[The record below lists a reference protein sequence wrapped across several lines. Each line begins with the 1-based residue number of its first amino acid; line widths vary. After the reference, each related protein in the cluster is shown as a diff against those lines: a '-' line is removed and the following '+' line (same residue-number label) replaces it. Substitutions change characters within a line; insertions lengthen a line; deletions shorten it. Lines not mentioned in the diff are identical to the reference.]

1 MIPDA
6 ERGRAGIAALLVNC
20 PYQLDFNVSAAH
32 STGAALSRYRRAI
45 AAETDAQLVQ
55 KLCMQIVSERVKA
68 DDEMLAVAD
77 VNGGGERSAEHE
89 RET

>member
-1 MIPDA
+1 MPDA
-6 ERGRAGIAALLVNC
+6 ERGRAGIAALRENC
-20 PYQLDFNVSAAH
+20 PYQLDFNVSAAY
-32 STGAALSRYRRAI
+32 STGAAWSRYRRAI
-45 AAETDAQLVQ
+45 AAETDAQLVR
-55 KLCMQIVSERVKA
+55 KLIVSERVKA